1 MMGDEENGVANGDVP
16 VIELIIKASTIDG
29 RRKGACLFCQ
39 EYFMDLYLLAE
50 LKTISLKVTTVDMQ
64 KPPPDFRTNFE
75 ATPPPILI
83 DNGLAVLEN
92 EKIERHIM
100 KNVPGG
106 HNLFVQDKEV
116 ATLIENLYSKLKLM
130 LLKKDDVSINALMS
144 HLRKINDHLGRK
156 ETRFLT
162 GDTMCCFDCE
172 LMPRLQHIR
181 VAGSYFMQFEIPTY
195 MKHLWHYMKHMY
207 ELEAFTQS
215 CPADQDIINHY
226 KLQQGMKMKKHEE
239 LEMPSFTTNIP
250 VEVSTNGDD

>member
-1 MMGDEENGVANGDVP
+1 M
-16 VIELIIKASTIDG
+16 
-29 RRKGACLFCQ
+29 F
-39 EYFMDLYLLAE
+39 Y
-50 LKTISLKVTTVDMQ
+50 
-64 KPPPDFRTNFE
+64 RTNFE

-116 ATLIENLYSKLKLM
+116 ATLIENLYSVCTLSHSNHFVIKYLFKYLLLISCFFFQKLKLM
-130 LLKKDDVSINALMS
+130 LLKKDEVSSNNLMS
-144 HLRKINDHLGRK
+144 HLRKINAHLQRNNQ
-156 ETRFLT
+156 RFLT

-181 VAGSYFMQFEIPTY
+181 VAGKYFLDFDIPVEMSALWRY
-195 MKHLWHYMKHMY
+195 MYHMY
-207 ELEAFTQS
+207 QLDAFTQS

-226 KLQQGMKMKKHEE
+226 KLQQVGV
-239 LEMPSFTTNIP
+239 SSNTTNILHFCLP
-250 VEVSTNGDD
+250 CAAP

>member
-1 MMGDEENGVANGDVP
+1 MSEEINENGTGNGQDVP
-16 VIELIIKASTIDG
+16 EIELIIKASTIDG

-39 EYFMDLYLLAE
+39 EYFMDLFLLAE

-75 ATPPPILI
+75 ATHPPILI

-106 HNLFVQDKEV
+106 HNLFVQDKQV
-116 ATLIENLYSKLKLM
+116 ATLIENLYSRLKLM
-130 LLKKDDVSINALMS
+130 LLKKDDSSTNALLS
-144 HLRKINDHLGRK
+144 HLRKIDEHLGK
-156 ETRFLT
+156 TGTRFLT

-181 VAGSYFMQFEIPTY
+181 VAGKYFMEFEIPTSLTYLWRY
-195 MKHLWHYMKHMY
+195 MLHMY
-207 ELEAFTQS
+207 QLDAFTQS

-226 KLQQGMKMKKHEE
+226 KLQQASKIRQRIRIKFIR
-239 LEMPSFTTNIP
+239 LITACPAALTQA
-250 VEVSTNGDD
+250 